1 MPVIACPDCGRDV
14 STLAP
19 VCPHCGRPS
28 PAGLSPVPA
37 ASAPLPLKEQTLWT
51 GTPSWATLGGKLATM
66 LVVLIVVPVI
76 AHFFANRALDL
87 EAQSRI
93 VRIGWLI
100 TLLVLIYEAVT
111 FLVALFR
118 IRSTVYT
125 ITNQRVTIES
135 GLLSKAMSE
144 IDLRYIDDTN
154 FYQSVMARLLGI
166 GNVTI
171 ISSDKSTPMYVLRN
185 IKDPR
190 AVREMIRANA
200 YQVSQRQIFTRAT

>member
-1 MPVIACPDCGRDV
+1 MPVIACPDCGKDV

-28 PAGLSPVPA
+28 PAGTTPMPATAPSPV
-37 ASAPLPLKEQTLWT
+37 KEETLWR
-51 GTPSWATLGGKLATM
+51 GTPSWATLGGKLGFM
-66 LVVLIVVPVI
+66 LLVLIVVPLV
-76 AHFFANRALDL
+76 ARFFAGRAFDLD
-87 EAQSRI
+87 AASRI
-93 VRIGWLI
+93 MRIGWLV

-111 FLVALFR
+111 LLIALFR

-125 ITNQRVTIES
+125 ITNQRVMIES
-135 GLLSKAMSE
+135 GLLSKSLSE
-144 IDLRYIDDTN
+144 IDLRYIDDSN

-171 ISSDKSTPMYVLRN
+171 ISSDKSTPTYVLRN
-185 IKDPR
+185 VKDPR

-200 YQVSQRQIFTRAT
+200 YRVSQRQIFTRAT

>member
-28 PAGLSPVPA
+28 PAGTAPIGGPVPA
-37 ASAPLPLKEQTLWT
+37 PVKEQTLWQ
-51 GTPSWATLGGKLATM
+51 GTPSWATLGGKLALM
-66 LVVLIVVPVI
+66 LLVLIVVPLV
-76 AHFFANRALDL
+76 ARFFASRAFDLDS
-87 EAQSRI
+87 ASRI
-93 VRIGWLI
+93 MRIGWLVTLLALVYEAI
-100 TLLVLIYEAVT
+100 TLLI
-111 FLVALFR
+111 ALFR

-125 ITNQRVTIES
+125 ITNQRVMIES
-135 GLLSKAMSE
+135 GLLSKSLSE
-144 IDLRYIDDTN
+144 IDLRYIDDSN

-171 ISSDKSTPMYVLRN
+171 ISSDKSTPTYVLRN

-190 AVREMIRANA
+190 GVRELIRANA
-200 YQVSQRQIFTRAT
+200 YQASQRQIFTRAT

>member
-28 PAGLSPVPA
+28 PAGLAPVPA
-37 ASAPLPLKEQTLWT
+37 ASAPLPLKEQTLWS

-100 TLLVLIYEAVT
+100 TLLVLI
-111 FLVALFR
+111 
-118 IRSTVYT
+118 
-125 ITNQRVTIES
+125 
-135 GLLSKAMSE
+135 
-144 IDLRYIDDTN
+144 
-154 FYQSVMARLLGI
+154 
-166 GNVTI
+166 
-171 ISSDKSTPMYVLRN
+171 
-185 IKDPR
+185 
-190 AVREMIRANA
+190 
-200 YQVSQRQIFTRAT
+200 

>member
-28 PAGLSPVPA
+28 PAGTTPIS
-37 ASAPLPLKEQTLWT
+37 ASAAPRPIKEETLWS
-51 GTPSWATLGGKLATM
+51 GSPSWATLGGKLAFMLLVLIFVPLVARFFASRALDLDAASRIWRIGWFVT
-66 LVVLIVVPVI
+66 LVVLI
-76 AHFFANRALDL
+76 
-87 EAQSRI
+87 
-93 VRIGWLI
+93 
-100 TLLVLIYEAVT
+100 YELVT
-111 FLVALFR
+111 FLIALFR

-125 ITNQRVTIES
+125 ITNQRVMIES
-135 GLLSKAMSE
+135 GLFSKSLSE
-144 IDLRYIDDTN
+144 IDLRYIDDSN

-171 ISSDKSTPMYVLRN
+171 ISSDKSTPTYVLRN

-190 AVREMIRANA
+190 TVRETIRANA

>member
-1 MPVIACPDCGRDV
+1 
-14 STLAP
+14 
-19 VCPHCGRPS
+19 
-28 PAGLSPVPA
+28 
-37 ASAPLPLKEQTLWT
+37 
-51 GTPSWATLGGKLATM
+51 M
-66 LVVLIVVPVI
+66 LIVLIVVPLV
-76 AHFFANRALDL
+76 AHFFAQRALDL
-87 EAQSRI
+87 DAQSRI
-93 VRIGWLI
+93 TRIGWLI
-100 TLLVLIYEAVT
+100 TLVVLIYEVVT

-154 FYQSVMARLLGI
+154 FYQRVMARLLGL

-190 AVREMIRANA
+190 SVREM
-200 YQVSQRQIFTRAT
+200 

>member
-28 PAGLSPVPA
+28 PAGMAPISA
-37 ASAPLPLKEQTLWT
+37 ASAPAAVKEQILWT
-51 GTPSWATLGGKLATM
+51 GTPSWATLGGKLGFM
-66 LVVLIVVPVI
+66 LIVLIVVPLV
-76 AHFFANRALDL
+76 AHFFAQRALDL
-87 EAQSRI
+87 DAQSRI
-93 VRIGWLI
+93 TRIGWLI
-100 TLLVLIYEAVT
+100 TLVVLIYEAVT

-154 FYQSVMARLLGI
+154 FYQSVMARLLGL

-171 ISSDKSTPMYVLRN
+171 ISSD
-185 IKDPR
+185 
-190 AVREMIRANA
+190 
-200 YQVSQRQIFTRAT
+200 

>member
-28 PAGLSPVPA
+28 PAGMAPIPAASVPA
-37 ASAPLPLKEQTLWT
+37 AVKEQTLWT
-51 GTPSWATLGGKLATM
+51 GTPSWATLGGKLGFM
-66 LVVLIVVPVI
+66 LLVLIVVPLV
-76 AHFFANRALDL
+76 AHFFAQRALDFD
-87 EAQSRI
+87 AQSRI
-93 VRIGWLI
+93 TRIGWLI
-100 TLLVLIYEAVT
+100 TLVVLIYEAVT

-135 GLLSKAMSE
+135 GLLSKSMSE

-154 FYQSVMARLLGI
+154 FYQSVMARLLGV

-171 ISSDKSTPMYVLRN
+171 ISSDKSSPMYVLRN

>member
-28 PAGLSPVPA
+28 PAGTTPIAPSA
-37 ASAPLPLKEQTLWT
+37 APKLLPEQTLWT
-51 GTPSWATLGGKLATM
+51 GTPSWATLGGKLGFM
-66 LVVLIVVPVI
+66 LLVLLVVPLVG
-76 AHFFANRALDL
+76 HFFAQRTPDLD
-87 EAQSRI
+87 AQSRI
-93 VRIGWLI
+93 TRIAWLI
-100 TLLVLIYEAVT
+100 TLVVLIYEAVT

-125 ITNQRVTIES
+125 ITNQRVMIEA
-135 GLLSKAMSE
+135 GLLSKSVSE
-144 IDLRYIDDTN
+144 IDLRYIDDSN
-154 FYQSVMARLLGI
+154 FYQSVMARLLGL
-166 GNVTI
+166 GDVTI

-190 AVREMIRANA
+190 GVREIIRANA